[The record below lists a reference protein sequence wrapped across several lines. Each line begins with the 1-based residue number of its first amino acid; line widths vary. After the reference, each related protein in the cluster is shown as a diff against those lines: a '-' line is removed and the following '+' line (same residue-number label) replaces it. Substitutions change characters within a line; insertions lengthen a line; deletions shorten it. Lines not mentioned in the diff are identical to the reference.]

1 MDIINF
7 TDSNVS
13 GFAKMFRHP
22 DEQLE
27 SVPTP
32 ESFTRVLDVL
42 VRRYQITYF
51 EAILELCEHYGRE
64 YDSVKPL
71 LTSKIKLRLT
81 EEAARRGL
89 LKDRT
94 FLLEKL
100 G

>member
-1 MDIINF
+1 
-7 TDSNVS
+7 
-13 GFAKMFRHP
+13 MFRRA
-22 DEQLE
+22 DEQIE

-32 ESFTRVLDVL
+32 ESFTHVLDVL
-42 VRRYQITYF
+42 VERYHLTYF
-51 EAILELCEHYGRE
+51 EAILALCDHYGRE
-64 YDSVKPL
+64 YESVKPL